1 MKTIRI
7 PAFLLAALMLLALL
21 SGCGKQD
28 GAQPAGEKPS
38 GLFYEAS
45 GIDPKATIAAV
56 NGREISAEEYLY
68 WLAYHC
74 ESILADRGGS
84 VKWDEVISDDITYGE
99 YARRSAL
106 ATVIQFSVARD
117 FSEKYHVGL
126 TDADRAQL
134 QKKKEDDVLRWGGR
148 EGYLR
153 YLERI
158 GVSEETYDRIDENY
172 VLTNRLV
179 ETAGV
184 EGSDLY
190 PSQETLDNFMK
201 GKDYATVRL
210 IVLPVAGM
218 SDEEKAAQRD
228 MLAQC
233 ARQIREAEDPAAK
246 LAEIARSLG
255 LSDGDR
261 DQTLASNA
269 VDITLMQAVR
279 ELETGEVSD
288 VVETNVAMCVAL
300 RRPLDKSAIARE
312 CFSAYLVQARQN
324 AKVEISDSYKNL
336 NVGTFYTSLEE
347 LRKTMFDDD
356 VVKQ

>member
-45 GIDPKATIAAV
+45 GIDPKSTIAAV

-134 QKKKEDDVLRWGGR
+134 QKKKEDDVLRCGGR

-184 EGSDLY
+184 EG
-190 PSQETLDNFMK
+190 
-201 GKDYATVRL
+201 R
-210 IVLPVAGM
+210 
-218 SDEEKAAQRD
+218 R
-228 MLAQC
+228 
-233 ARQIREAEDPAAK
+233 RW
-246 LAEIARSLG
+246 
-255 LSDGDR
+255 
-261 DQTLASNA
+261 
-269 VDITLMQAVR
+269 ITL
-279 ELETGEVSD
+279 
-288 VVETNVAMCVAL
+288 
-300 RRPLDKSAIARE
+300 
-312 CFSAYLVQARQN
+312 
-324 AKVEISDSYKNL
+324 
-336 NVGTFYTSLEE
+336 
-347 LRKTMFDDD
+347 
-356 VVKQ
+356 